1 MLVFLRSSPHLFPVA
16 RGSLILLVCAVV
28 SVSAWGAATNVLSR
42 IDRAVVDLENLRTLA
57 RDSTNE
63 ADRAVWARR
72 VELAEKE
79 VGNARRLAELET
91 RAVELARARRSRGD
105 TAQSLRGLLRDIDT
119 NTAAVVSVG
128 AELDSR
134 IRQVRS
140 RRTAKAAD
148 LAQTGQDEESAQRRA
163 DLAQAIQTLDTEIE
177 TLILRREVIEYRLRL
192 IRESVRVDANLDEEA
207 VVTRPTISSLLARR
221 RLVDEA
227 VKATEAVEVTLE
239 RVGQQR
245 EGTAER
251 LALEKERFQHLDEE
265 IATLDELNRATKTSI
280 FSFKKVDPAL
290 QERQR
295 RIASVLADSRS
306 HKETLGEQ
314 IKLLEDQ
321 VGALDDSIG
330 ILQQGLALVKAE
342 HAHIQAQIADM
353 TERIVRR
360 ISIPA
365 TIVAGL
371 IVLDFVLGRI
381 LLPLVFR
388 RENLLVARRFTNY
401 MVLMLVVGVLVV
413 FFMEDL
419 KAIATLL
426 GLVGAAIVI
435 ALQDLCSA
443 FAGWFVIVSG
453 RKVRVGDRVEVDG
466 VKGDVVDI
474 QILRTTLMEVNN
486 WLGVDEQTGR
496 VITIPNSFIFK
507 SNVFNFTRQHDFV
520 WARLDITVTY
530 ETPFEESRE
539 LMFRIL
545 KEETAAEFEAAAKAQ
560 AEAESR
566 HGLPEA
572 HYEPKMH
579 VVLADSGVLYSLL
592 YVAHYKRLP
601 ATRTRLNNRIM
612 AEFAKDTR
620 MQLAYP
626 TTRQFSEET
635 VIHKTADGSII
646 ARP

>member
-1 MLVFLRSSPHLFPVA
+1 MLRVILSFLLAFTLSTSARAAGSNESSRVA
-16 RGSLILLVCAVV
+16 RAEQ
-28 SVSAWGAATNVLSR
+28 
-42 IDRAVVDLENLRTLA
+42 DLANLQALA

-63 ADRAVWARR
+63 LDRAVWTRR
-72 VELAEKE
+72 IELAGKE
-79 VGNARRLAELET
+79 VENARRLAELEE
-91 RAVELARARRSRGD
+91 RAAELARARRSRED
-105 TAQSLRGLLRDIDT
+105 TAQVLRGLLREIDT
-119 NTAAVVSVG
+119 NSAAITSVG
-128 AELDSR
+128 GELDGK

-140 RRTAKAAD
+140 RRAAKISELAATA
-148 LAQTGQDEESAQRRA
+148 QDEESAQKRS
-163 DLAQAIQTLDTEIE
+163 DLAQAVQSYDVELE
-177 TLILRREVIEYRLRL
+177 TLALRRDVIEYRQRL
-192 IRESVRVDANLDEEA
+192 IREAIRIDAFLAEDA
-207 VVTRPTISSLLARR
+207 VVTRPTISALLAKRR
-221 RLVDEA
+221 AADESTKAVEA
-227 VKATEAVEVTLE
+227 VDVTVE
-239 RVGQQR
+239 RVSQQR
-245 EGTAER
+245 DGTVER
-251 LALEKERFQHLDEE
+251 LALEKDRLQHLDEE
-265 IATLDELNRATKTSI
+265 IATLAELNRATKTSI

-295 RIASVLADSRS
+295 RVADLLADSRS
-306 HKETLGEQ
+306 HKEALGDQ
-314 IKLLEDQ
+314 IKHLEEQ
-321 VGALDDSIG
+321 VEALDASLG
-330 ILQQGLALVKAE
+330 VLQQGSTLVKAE
-342 HAHIQAQIADM
+342 RAYLQAQTADM
-353 TERIVRR
+353 GQRIIRR
-360 ISIPA
+360 ISVPA
-365 TIVAGL
+365 VIVGGL
-371 IVLDFVLGRI
+371 FVLDLLLGRI
-381 LLPLVFR
+381 LLPVFFR
-388 RENLLVARRFTNY
+388 REHLLVARRFTNY
-401 MVLMLVVGVLVV
+401 MVLLLMIGVLVV

-453 RKVRVGDRVEVDG
+453 RKVRVGDRVEIDG

-507 SNVFNFTRQHDFV
+507 SSVFNFTRQHDFV
-520 WARLDITVTY
+520 WAKLDITVTY
-530 ETPFEESRE
+530 ETPFEESRD

-545 KEETAAEFEAAAKAQ
+545 KEETATEFEAACKAQ

-572 HYEPKMH
+572 HYEPKMY
-579 VVLADSGVLYSLL
+579 VILADSGVLYSLL

-612 AEFAKDTR
+612 SEFAKDTR

-635 VIHKTADGSII
+635 VIHKTADGSVI
-646 ARP
+646 ARS